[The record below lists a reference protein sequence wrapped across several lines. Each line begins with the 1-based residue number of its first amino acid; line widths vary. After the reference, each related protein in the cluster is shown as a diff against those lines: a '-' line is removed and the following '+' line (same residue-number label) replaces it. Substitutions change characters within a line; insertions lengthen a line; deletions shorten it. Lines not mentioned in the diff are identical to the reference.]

1 MPTLRSRFAALAG
14 IGATFFLTITGIAA
28 AGSGAPVALPAAA
41 LASCPANSVCLYEH
55 KDFGGT
61 VLVIPAGDASPDLR
75 AFACASCRSSKHNNN
90 NGTWSDQLSSWV
102 NNTGQVYC
110 WYWHENY
117 AGRNDTVMN
126 AGTALSYVGK
136 DPNDQASS
144 IGPC

>member
-1 MPTLRSRFAALAG
+1 MPRLRSRFAALTG
-14 IGATFFLTITGIAA
+14 IGATFFLTITGVAT
-28 AGSGAPVALPAAA
+28 AGPGAPAALPVSV
-41 LASCPANSVCLYEH
+41 LASCPASSVCLYEH

-61 VLVIPAGDASPDLR
+61 VLVIPAGAAYPDLR
-75 AFACASCRSSKHNNN
+75 AFDCPGCRSSKHNNN

-110 WYWHENY
+110 WYWNENY
-117 AGRNDTVMN
+117 VRRDSVLMN
-126 AGTALSYVGK
+126 AGTAYSYVGK